1 MNQILRRYS
10 YWVQIFC
17 LINCALLY
25 TPLIKFG
32 QLASPVKW
40 DNPDFNTNVKV
51 KIIPFFFLP
60 QLLFLLS
67 ISGFWF
73 LFFLFSMWLTLTR
86 TLLSIVFC
94 CSFSF
99 LFGLFPLLSHCIPIF
114 LPKFYCPLLQRFLLS
129 GADLFQLLRDFC
141 WNKQPSRLSRF
152 LFFLFS
158 MWLTLTRSP
167 MSFVSCCSFCF
178 WFGLF
183 ATFKAFK
190 VSTCFICSSSSSS
203 PQLQT
208 HPHFIFIFKCSSASI
223 GFYEVICLW
232 W

>member
-17 LINCALLY
+17 LINCTLLY

-73 LFFLFSMWLTLTR
+73 RFFLFSMWLTLTR

-94 CSFSF
+94 RSFSF
-99 LFGLFPLLSHCIPIF
+99 LFGLFPLLSHCISIF

-129 GADLFQLLRDFC
+129 YRSKFVSTFERLLL
-141 WNKQPSRLSRF
+141 KQATFKAFKVS
-152 LFFLFS
+152 FFLFS
-158 MWLTLTRSP
+158 MWLTSQVFIFILT
-167 MSFVSCCSFCF
+167 
-178 WFGLF
+178 
-183 ATFKAFK
+183 
-190 VSTCFICSSSSSS
+190 S

-208 HPHFIFIFKCSSASI
+208 HPHFIFIFKCSSTSI
-223 GFYEVICLW
+223 GFYKVICLW